1 MTRQTAIQAINEL
14 PKKFELE
21 ELLERLIFM
30 DKVQK
35 GIEQADKGDVIPHAK
50 VISSLKKKWA

>member
-14 PKKFELE
+14 PKKFELD

-35 GIEQADKGDVIPHAK
+35 GIEQADKGEVISHAK